1 MSVGMSAATPALVH
15 RKRRGSELLLLVLA
29 LALSIGAYAIT
40 GLAREGE
47 VPTDIIGYGG
57 GLVLLAVIAHVVVRF
72 RAPYADPVLLP
83 VVVALNGLGL
93 AMLRRI
99 DMSLEAADSD
109 FGPFAPS
116 QLMWSAV
123 GVGLFCLVVLIVR
136 DHRRLQAF
144 TYTFGLLGL
153 VLLLLPLV
161 PGLGVEINGSRVWIN
176 LIGFSFQPGEVAK
189 VCLVI
194 AFSGYLVVNRDALAL
209 AGRRV
214 LGIDLPRGRDLGPIL
229 LAWLASMAVLVFQRD
244 LGSSLLFFGLF
255 VVLLYVATERPGWLV
270 LGGLMFT
277 SGAFLGYLFFSHVRS
292 RVEGWLDPFSEPD
305 RFDQIVEAQYGLA
318 WGNVLGRG
326 LGEGSP
332 TRVPFAWSDFIITSF
347 GEELGLAGL
356 MAIIMLYAL
365 IVERGLRVALLC
377 RDSFGKLLSVG
388 LAISFALQIFVVVGG
403 VTRLIPLTGL
413 TTPFLSAG
421 GSSMVA
427 NWMIIAL
434 LLRISHQARQPDPE
448 VWTPGAD
455 DATQVVRLR

>member
-1 MSVGMSAATPALVH
+1 MSAAMSAATNALVH
-15 RKRRGSELLLLVLA
+15 RKRRGSELLLLLLA
-29 LALSIGAYAIT
+29 LTIGVGAYAIV

-47 VPTDIIGYGG
+47 VPTDILWYGG
-57 GLVLLAVIAHVVVRF
+57 GLTVLAVIAHLVVRF

-99 DMSLEAADSD
+99 DISLEAADSS
-109 FGPFAPS
+109 FGPFATS
-116 QLMWSAV
+116 QLLWSGV
-123 GVGLFCLVVLIVR
+123 GVGLFCAVLLLVQ

-144 TYTFGLLGL
+144 TYTFFLLGL
-153 VLLLLPLV
+153 ALLLLPLL

-189 VCLVI
+189 VCLVV

-229 LAWLASMAVLVFQRD
+229 LAWAASMAVLVFQRD
-244 LGSSLLFFGLF
+244 LGSSLLFFGIF

-270 LGGLMFT
+270 LGGLMFAT
-277 SGAFLGYLFFSHVRS
+277 GAYFGYLFFGHVRS

-318 WGNVLGRG
+318 WGNVLGQG

-332 TRVPFAWSDFIITSF
+332 TRVPFAWSDFIITSL

-377 RDSFGKLLSVG
+377 RDGFGKLLSVG
-388 LAISFALQIFVVVGG
+388 LAISFALQVFVVVGG